1 MTDTTT
7 TRGRGGGQPVNDPA
21 GLDPLLLSAKD
32 AAALIGV
39 GLRTFRAMDAAG
51 RIPAPVRL
59 SPGCVR
65 WRLSELRAWV
75 VAGSPPRVEWE
86 DRKAASRR

>member
-1 MTDTTT
+1 MTDTPTA
-7 TRGRGGGQPVNDPA
+7 RARVGDAPVNDPT
-21 GLDPLLLSAKD
+21 GLDPLLVCAKD

-39 GLRTFRAMDAAG
+39 SLRTFRAMDAAG

-75 VAGSPPRVEWE
+75 AADSPPRAEW
-86 DRKAASRR
+86 AARSATRP